1 MKAAAA
7 RTSCAASERWW
18 LMEHGIGRHDRFS
31 IRLLEATDVE
41 PLDLAL
47 RSAYGF
53 EQSHAA
59 RLRTYLDA
67 PAVATFVAAED
78 GLPLGCVFGI
88 DYGQAAYVSLMGV
101 DPRAQGRGI
110 ARALLDALISW
121 SEECGIDSLHLDA
134 TPAGAP
140 LYERA
145 GFVDDGETV
154 VFTRPAT
161 SGEASVA
168 PPAASGPQRTAML
181 ARDRAAFGADRRPV
195 LEPLFDCRENHVV
208 TTDDGSYAVA
218 QPQAIGPLVASDAV
232 RAEALLDA
240 ALAARPGVPLRVC
253 VPTQQPDAARL
264 LLERGFTAERR
275 LRHMV
280 RGACLAADETALWA
294 RINLGQG

>member
-1 MKAAAA
+1 VNAVAE
-7 RTSCAASERWW
+7 RTSSAASERWW
-18 LMEHGIGRHDRFS
+18 VMTHGIRRRDRLT

-41 PLDLAL
+41 PLDLVL
-47 RSAYGF
+47 RAAYGF
-53 EQSHAA
+53 EQSHAG
-59 RLRTYLDA
+59 RLRSYLDT

-78 GLPLGCVFGI
+78 DVPLGCVFGI
-88 DYGQAAYVSLMGV
+88 DYGEAAYVSLMGV

-110 ARALLDALISW
+110 GRALLERLISW
-121 SEECGIDSLHLDA
+121 SEECGIASLHLDA

-140 LYERA
+140 LYERV

-154 VFTRPAT
+154 VFARAAT
-161 SGEASVA
+161 PGKASVA
-168 PPAASGPQRTAML
+168 PPAATRAQRRAML

-195 LEPLFDCRENHVV
+195 LDPLFDCRDNHVI
-208 TTDDGSYAVA
+208 TSDDGSYAVA
-218 QPQAIGPLVASDAV
+218 QPETIGPLVASDAV

-240 ALAARPGVPLRVC
+240 TLAARPNVALRVC

-264 LLERGFTAERR
+264 LIARGFTAGRR

-280 RGACLAADETALWA
+280 RGARLAADETALWA